1 MMNNNII
8 FYDNNACVR
17 RTSISHLNVVYRPQ
31 DIKSNYH
38 GFLYLLGKTSSL
50 EVHGNYFILSS
61 LPPDT
66 EFTFQVCKKIPQSL
80 LTYRMG
86 TTSDQPKH
94 FSALFVFKVFA
105 LTSKGRGEAA
115 ILTTATDDLGWV
127 EKKLMILIKNWW
139 LFNNN
144 NLVKELHGSVLKFLT
159 FTLVPTIFS
168 ILNILVNYFIF
179 YFIVCI
185 ATTHPSL
192 SIIQY

>member
-1 MMNNNII
+1 MHVPEELQSVIWMK
-8 FYDNNACVR
+8 C
-17 RTSISHLNVVYRPQ
+17 RPQ

-38 GFLYLLGKTSSL
+38 VFLYYWGKTSSL
-50 EVHGNYFILSS
+50 EVHENYFILSS

-80 LTYRMG
+80 LTHRMG

-168 ILNILVNYFIF
+168 ILNILVNYFVF

-185 ATTHPSL
+185 ATTYTNPSL

>member
-38 GFLYLLGKTSSL
+38 GFLYYLLGKTSSL

-86 TTSDQPKH
+86 TTSNQPKH

-115 ILTTATDDLGWV
+115 ILTTATDDLG
-127 EKKLMILIKNWW
+127 
-139 LFNNN
+139 
-144 NLVKELHGSVLKFLT
+144 
-159 FTLVPTIFS
+159 
-168 ILNILVNYFIF
+168 
-179 YFIVCI
+179 
-185 ATTHPSL
+185 
-192 SIIQY
+192 